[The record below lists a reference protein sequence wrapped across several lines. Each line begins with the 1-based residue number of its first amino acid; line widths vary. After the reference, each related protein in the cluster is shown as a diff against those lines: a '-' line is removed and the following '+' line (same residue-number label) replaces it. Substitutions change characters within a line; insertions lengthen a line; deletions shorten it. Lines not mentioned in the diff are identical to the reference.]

1 MKTILY
7 NPLSS
12 KGKNIKLAHKLVKKY
27 RKAGQEVEMIDL
39 LTITDVKAF
48 LSGFDEKDI
57 IIILGGDGTLHRIV
71 NEIEGLEIKPEVY
84 LYKAGTGND
93 FIRTVPVKNHL
104 ANIKPYIKDLPTLY
118 LGDKRIKVING
129 AGVGL
134 DGAVIYRVDKS
145 KKERNKSNY
154 FFNTVASFIKYQ
166 PVAAT
171 ITVDGKVYKEEK
183 LWFASA
189 MYAQY
194 FGGGMK
200 IAPTKSRDQKE
211 IELVIVRKIPR
222 FVLLLIFPTI
232 YLNGMHR
239 IFKRWVKFYRGKDIK
254 VEMTKD
260 SFLQAD
266 GECHYPVSG
275 YRMIIEEEKK

>member
-1 MKTILY
+1 MRTILY

-12 KGKNIKLAHKLVKKY
+12 KGKNIKLAQKLAKKY
-27 RKAGQEVEMIDL
+27 TKQGLKVETIDL
-39 LTITDVKAF
+39 LTITNVKVF
-48 LSGFDEKDI
+48 LDGFNEEDE

-71 NEIEGLEIKPEVY
+71 NEIEGLEIRPKVY

-104 ANIKPYIKDLPTLY
+104 ADIKPYIKDLPTLY
-118 LGDKRIKVING
+118 IGEKRLKVING

-134 DGAVIYRVDKS
+134 DGAVIFRVDKS
-145 KKERNKSNY
+145 KRERNKSNY

-166 PVAAT
+166 PVAAK
-171 ITVDGKVYKEEK
+171 ITVDGKVYEEKK

-189 MYAQY
+189 MFAQY

-211 IELVIVRKIPR
+211 IELVIVKNIPR
-222 FVLLLIFPTI
+222 FVLLLIFPSI
-232 YLNGMHR
+232 YMNGAHR
-239 IFKRWVKFYRGKDIK
+239 IFKRWVKFYRGKDIR
-254 VEMTKD
+254 VEMTKP

-266 GECHYPVSG
+266 GECHYPVDG
-275 YRMIIEEEKK
+275 YQIKMEA

>member
-1 MKTILY
+1 MITILY

-12 KGKNIKLAHKLVKKY
+12 KGKNVKLASKLKNKYLKK
-27 RKAGQEVEMIDL
+27 GITVNTIDL
-39 LTITDVKAF
+39 LTIKDVKAF
-48 LSGFDEKDI
+48 LDTFTTEDE

-71 NEIEGLEIKPEVY
+71 NQIENIEIKPKVF

-93 FIRTVPVKNHL
+93 FIRTVPVKNKL
-104 ANIKPYIKDLPTLY
+104 ADIKPYIQNIPTLY
-118 LGDKRIKVING
+118 VNDQRLKVVNG

-145 KKERNKSNY
+145 KKERNRSNY
-154 FFNTVASFIKYQ
+154 FFNTIASFIKYK

-171 ITVDGKVYKEEK
+171 ITVDGKTFKEEK
-183 LWFASA
+183 LWFASSMFA
-189 MYAQY
+189 EY

-211 IELVIVRKIPR
+211 IELVIVRNIPR
-222 FVLLLIFPTI
+222 LMLLLIFPTI

-239 IFKRWVKFYRGKDIK
+239 IFKRWVRFYRGQEIS
-254 VEMTKD
+254 VEFTTD

-266 GECHYPVSG
+266 GECHYPVKG
-275 YRMIIEEEKK
+275 YTIKMEK